1 MQGPRQ
7 ILPGHVSE
15 QMCPAN
21 QKPHPDV
28 MPQCCDHTSNR
39 GSSSGFG
46 GNHTYCNL
54 PVSRSSEVSSRSFL
68 AARGGDRLPQRI
80 LLPPVFPFLGLK
92 EEIQVRRQA
101 FREPFLRPQSTGR
114 FTMLLMCLLYTV
126 PSPHCLRAKK
136 VTTSGKVCGGKMKNS
151 ELLDSSWQD
160 E

>member
-15 QMCPAN
+15 QMCSAN
-21 QKPHPDV
+21 QKPHPD
-28 MPQCCDHTSNR
+28 MRPRCCDHTTNR

-46 GNHTYCNL
+46 GNHIYCNL
-54 PVSRSSEVSSRSFL
+54 AVSQSSEVSSRSFL
-68 AARGGDRLPQRI
+68 TTRGGDRLPQRI

-101 FREPFLRPQSTGR
+101 FWEPFLSTGR
-114 FTMLLMCLLYTV
+114 FTMLLMCLLLYTV

-136 VTTSGKVCGGKMKNS
+136 ATTSGKVCGGKMKNS

-160 E
+160 G